1 MSKWIDADALLKNV
15 DKYPYA
21 QGLMDLIADIQTAPS
36 INIVRCDECQYYEDG
51 HCESAEMWQ
60 SINGYTTECESM
72 SRNADDFCSY
82 GQKERASDDTR
93 KRT

>member
-1 MSKWIDADALLKNV
+1 MSRYIDVDALLKNV

-51 HCESAEMWQ
+51 HCESVEMWQ

-82 GQKERASDDTR
+82 GERKESE
-93 KRT
+93 